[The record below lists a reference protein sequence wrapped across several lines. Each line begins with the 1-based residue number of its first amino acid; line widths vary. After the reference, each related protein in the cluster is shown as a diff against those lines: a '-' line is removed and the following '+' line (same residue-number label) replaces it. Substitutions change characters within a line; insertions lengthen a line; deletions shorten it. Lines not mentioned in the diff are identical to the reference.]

1 MDARRRTLAR
11 AAAGT
16 VLLGAAFSCAAQD
29 YPAKPILMVM
39 PLQAASAVDVMMR
52 IVAQKMGDNMGRQI
66 VVENQPGAA
75 GMIGAERVKRAAPD
89 GYTIGALNDSI
100 LTMIPNIRQVPYD
113 PVKDFVPVSVV
124 AGITWVMV
132 ANNDLS
138 AKTVPEF
145 IALAK
150 SRPGRIDY
158 SSGGVGSPQHV
169 AMEAF
174 KAATGIYVVH
184 IPYRGATQA
193 ALDVMSNQVQ
203 VHFGAVSIVQPHIKS
218 GKMRALAVP
227 SPKPL
232 AAAARRADHGRS
244 RGARLRMAHVGVDRR
259 PGGDAEAD
267 RRPPERRGGEGGE
280 RPRRAREADRAG
292 ARADRLAAEQV
303 TQWTQAGLARMSEY
317 HQARRH
323 QGRVR
328 ERMNARQDPAAVKP
342 RSSTAPPRASATSC

>member
-1 MDARRRTLAR
+1 MDAVKRRLAR
-11 AAAGT
+11 VAAA
-16 VLLGAAFSCAAQD
+16 VLLGGALAAPSAAQD
-29 YPAKPILMVM
+29 YPAKPLLMVM
-39 PLQAASAVDVMMR
+39 PLQAGSAVDVMMR

-66 VVENQPGAA
+66 LVENQPGAA

-89 GYTIGALNDSI
+89 GYTLGALNDSI

-132 ANNDLS
+132 ANNDLP

-150 SRPGRIDY
+150 SRPGKIDY

-174 KAATGIYVVH
+174 KAATDIYIVH

-203 VHFGAVSIVQPHIKS
+203 VHLGAVSIVQPHIKS

-227 SPKPL
+227 SPTRSPLLPDVPTMTEAGVAGFEWRTWASIVVPVGTPKPI
-232 AAAARRADHGRS
+232 
-244 RGARLRMAHVGVDRR
+244 VDRLN
-259 PGGDAEAD
+259 AEVVKAVNAPD
-267 RRPPERRGGEGGE
+267 VREKLIAQGLEPVGSPPE
-280 RPRRAREADRAG
+280 
-292 ARADRLAAEQV
+292 LV
-303 TQWTQAGLARMSEY
+303 TQWTQAGLARMS
-317 HQARRH
+317 
-323 QGRVR
+323 GII
-328 ERMNARQDPAAVKP
+328 K
-342 RSSTAPPRASATSC
+342 RADIRGE

>member
-1 MDARRRTLAR
+1 MDVVKRRLAG
-11 AAAGT
+11 AAAA
-16 VLLGAAFSCAAQD
+16 VLLGGGLLPCAAQD

-39 PLQAASAVDVMMR
+39 PLQAGSAVDVMMR

-75 GMIGAERVKRAAPD
+75 GMIGAERVKRATPD
-89 GYTIGALNDSI
+89 GYTLGALNDSI

-132 ANNDLS
+132 TNNELP

-150 SRPGRIDY
+150 SRPGKIDY

-174 KAATGIYVVH
+174 KAATDIYVVH

-193 ALDVMSNQVQ
+193 ALDVISNQVQ
-203 VHFGAVSIVQPHIKS
+203 VHMGAVSIVQPHIKS
-218 GKMRALAVP
+218 GKIRALAVP
-227 SPKPL
+227 SPTRSPLLPDVPTMTEAGVAGFEWRTWASIVVPVGTSKPIL
-232 AAAARRADHGRS
+232 D
-244 RGARLRMAHVGVDRR
+244 RLNAEVVKAVNAPDVREKLIAQGLEPVGS
-259 PGGDAEAD
+259 
-267 RRPPERRGGEGGE
+267 PPE
-280 RPRRAREADRAG
+280 
-292 ARADRLAAEQV
+292 LV
-303 TQWTQAGLARMSEY
+303 TQWTQAGLARMS
-317 HQARRH
+317 
-323 QGRVR
+323 GII
-328 ERMNARQDPAAVKP
+328 K
-342 RSSTAPPRASATSC
+342 RADIKGE